1 MALDAVVEIVH
12 KLNDNQKAEVIR
24 ILSQLGSLDNLD

>member
-1 MALDAVVEIVH
+1 MTLDAIDVIIE

-24 ILSQLGSLDNLD
+24 RLSQLGSMENVD